1 MRILIALLAAPA
13 MLAAQERLSVVQALE
28 KAFAT
33 HPLLAEARQRI
44 AVAEGARRQA
54 GLAPNPR
61 LVLQSENA
69 RIPVNSS
76 PFVFAR
82 DTDNFAMVSQTF
94 EWGGKRTRRVEAAAA
109 GIERA
114 RHEFEALRLQIALR
128 VRRAYWE
135 AAGTARIHDLLLEN
149 VRTFQQIVDYHEV
162 RVKEGAMA
170 EGDLLR
176 VRLEA
181 DRFALQANLARLDA
195 ERARIRLFQE
205 MGQAEFP
212 KVTYA
217 DPLEISEDRLI
228 LADPEKA
235 LSQRP
240 EVAAA
245 LAQLEQA
252 RAALRL
258 AQAEVRPSY
267 DALFGYK
274 RATGFDTVVGGIEIG
289 LPLRNRNQGNIESA
303 SAEIRA
309 AEANLAAVRALVRA
323 EVEAASVEYGIRRRQ
338 VTEFLARFREQAGE
352 TSRIAQAAYRLGG
365 ADLLRLLDAER
376 VRIEIELVNYR
387 ALMEYRQ
394 SIAALET
401 AMGVQP

>member
-1 MRILIALLAAPA
+1 MIRLFALLS
-13 MLAAQERLSVVQALE
+13 LALGLHAQVTLSVAQAVE

-33 HPLLAEARQRI
+33 HPLLAEARQRV
-44 AVAEGARRQA
+44 ASAEGLHRQA

-61 LVLQSENA
+61 LLLQSENT
-69 RIPVNSS
+69 RIPVNT
-76 PFVFAR
+76 PFVYGR
-82 DTDNFAMVSQTF
+82 DTDNFALLSQTF

-114 RHEFEALRLQIALR
+114 RQELEVLRRQIAMR

-135 AAGTARIHDLLLEN
+135 AAGARRMHELLLAN
-149 VRTFQQIVDYHEV
+149 LRTFQQIVDYHEI

-181 DRFALQANLARLDA
+181 DRFALQANLAQLEA
-195 ERARIRLFQE
+195 ARARIRLFQE
-205 MGQAEFP
+205 MGQIEFP
-212 KVTYA
+212 QTDFI
-217 DPLEISEDRLI
+217 DPLEIAEDRLI

-235 LSQRP
+235 VEQRA
-240 EVAAA
+240 EVAVARM
-245 LAQLEQA
+245 QLEQA
-252 RAALRL
+252 RAGLRL
-258 AQAEVRPSY
+258 AQSEVRPSY

-274 RATGFDTVVGGIEIG
+274 RTNGFDTIVGGLEIA
-289 LPLRNRNQGNIESA
+289 LPFRNRNQGNIEA
-303 SAEIRA
+303 AAADIRA
-309 AEANLAAVRALVRA
+309 AEANLAAVQALVRA
-323 EVEAASVEYGIRRRQ
+323 EVLAANAEYEIRRRQ
-338 VTEFLARFREQAGE
+338 VTEFLGRFREQANE

-376 VRIEIELVNYR
+376 VRIEIELINYR

-394 SIAALET
+394 SIVTLET

>member
-1 MRILIALLAAPA
+1 M
-13 MLAAQERLSVVQALE
+13 
-28 KAFAT
+28 
-33 HPLLAEARQRI
+33 
-44 AVAEGARRQA
+44 
-54 GLAPNPR
+54 
-61 LVLQSENA
+61 
-69 RIPVNSS
+69 
-76 PFVFAR
+76 
-82 DTDNFAMVSQTF
+82 
-94 EWGGKRTRRVEAAAA
+94 
-109 GIERA
+109 
-114 RHEFEALRLQIALR
+114 
-128 VRRAYWE
+128 
-135 AAGTARIHDLLLEN
+135 ARIHDLLLEN
-149 VRTFQQIVDYHEV
+149 VRTFQQIVDYHEA

-212 KVTYA
+212 TVSYS
-217 DPLEISEDRLI
+217 DPLEIAEDRLI
-228 LADPEKA
+228 PADPEKA
-235 LSQRP
+235 LAQRP

-252 RAALRL
+252 RAGLRL

-274 RATGFDTVVGGIEIG
+274 RATGFDTVVGGIEIA
-289 LPLRNRNQGNIESA
+289 LPFRNRNQGNIDSA

-323 EVEAASVEYGIRRRQ
+323 EVEAANVEYGIRRRQ